1 MKDQLIALLEQTI
14 DQLKVEGF
22 IPAETQL
29 SIKLER
35 CRDSSHGDFASNI
48 AMMLA
53 KPCQKAPKQVAQT
66 IVNRLANHPQIH
78 KVEIAGPGFINFHLK
93 ADSLNTVIATVL
105 DKKEH
110 FGESTVGQA
119 ERVLV
124 EFVSANPTGPLHVGH
139 GRGAAIGA
147 SLCNLLNFAGYE
159 VTREYYVN
167 DGGRQMNIL
176 AVSVWMRYLLMFD
189 ESLPFPRNG
198 YQGDYVVDIAKQCL
212 DEVNDQYVVEWAKI
226 KPSLPADESEGG
238 DKEQYI
244 DALIHAAQQAIG
256 EEGFGY
262 FHHKALTDVLDDIK
276 EDLSEFGVHFDHWYS
291 EKSLMSKGKIDDC
304 IADFKA
310 KDLTYEQDGA
320 LWFRAMDFGDEKDR
334 VMRRANGQ
342 VTYFASDAAYHW
354 DKYQRGFQRII
365 DLFGADHHG
374 YVSRIRAAVEALGH
388 DPKSMDV
395 LLVQFAILYRGQER
409 VQMSTRSGSFV
420 TLRELREEVG
430 NDAARFF
437 YVIRKAEQH
446 MDFDLELAKSKSNE
460 NPVYYI
466 QYAHA
471 RICSVFAQLEKR
483 GYQVDQNLGLDH
495 LQLLDSDYEQTLI
508 QTISRF
514 PEVVERAA
522 VLREPHL
529 VAYYLKE
536 LATALHSYYNAIILL
551 CEDINLR
558 NARMCLLLAVRH
570 CLANGLQLLG
580 VSAPKSM

>member
-1 MKDQLIALLEQTI
+1 MKDKLSSLLQNTVA
-14 DQLKVEGF
+14 QLKENGF
-22 IPAETQL
+22 IPEHIQVPV
-29 SIKLER
+29 KVER
-35 CRDSSHGDFASNI
+35 CRDASHGDFASNI
-48 AMMLA
+48 ALVLA
-53 KPCQKAPKQVAQT
+53 KPCQKSPRLIAET
-66 IVNRLANHPQIH
+66 IVDSISKHSIID
-78 KVEIAGPGFINFHLK
+78 KIEIAGPGFINFFIK
-93 ADSLNTVIATVL
+93 AESLNDIVATVL
-105 DKKEH
+105 EKKDT
-110 FGESTVGQA
+110 FGQSSIGNGEQ
-119 ERVLV
+119 VLV

-147 SLCNLLNFAGYE
+147 SLCNLLDFAGYN

-176 AVSVWMRYLLMFD
+176 TVSVWVRYLAIYD
-189 ESLPFPRNG
+189 DTIPFPCNG
-198 YQGDYVVDIAKQCL
+198 YQGGYVIDIAQQCVDNVGDKYHL
-212 DEVNDQYVVEWAKI
+212 DWAQVAPAL
-226 KPSLPADESEGG
+226 PSDETDGG

-244 DALIHAAQQAIG
+244 DALIQIMYNKLG
-256 EEGFGY
+256 EAGFNY
-262 FHHKALTDVLDDIK
+262 FHDAALTSVLDDIK
-276 EDLSEFGVHFDHWYS
+276 DDLTQFGVNFQNWYS
-291 EKSLMSKGKIDDC
+291 EKTLMNNGKINAC
-304 IADFKA
+304 ITDFETKN
-310 KDLTYEQDGA
+310 LTYEQDGA

-334 VMRRANGQ
+334 VLRRANGQ

-354 DKYQRGFQRII
+354 DKYQRGFERII

-395 LLVQFAILYRGQER
+395 LLVQFAILYRGKER

-437 YVIRKAEQH
+437 YVVRKAEQH
-446 MDFDLELAKSKSNE
+446 MDFDLELATSRSNE

-483 GYQVDQNLGLDH
+483 GHKIDQSTGLSH
-495 LQLLDSDYEQTLI
+495 LHRLDSSFEQTLI
-508 QTISRF
+508 QAISRF

-522 VLREPHL
+522 ELREPHL
-529 VAYYLKE
+529 IAYYLKE

-551 CEDINLR
+551 CEDTELR
-558 NARMCLLLAVRH
+558 NARMCLLIAVRH

-580 VSAPKSM
+580 VSAPESM